1 MIKDI
6 SSCDIWETGRS
17 CNLDSA
23 SDVMERAQDGGK
35 PEQSDDNIAGRAAKS
50 PTEISVRPCFV
61 RVTYFTG

>member
-1 MIKDI
+1 MINNI
-6 SSCDIWETGRS
+6 PSCDISKTGRS